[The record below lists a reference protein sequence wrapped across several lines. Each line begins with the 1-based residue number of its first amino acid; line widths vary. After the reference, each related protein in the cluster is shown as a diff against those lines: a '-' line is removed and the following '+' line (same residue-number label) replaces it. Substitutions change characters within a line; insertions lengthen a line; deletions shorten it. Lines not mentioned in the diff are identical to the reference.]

1 MNFTCCWSSTKQSEY
16 EEACPTLSGGLSFQ
30 LASGS
35 LGIKS
40 GGGTPELDVVKTL
53 DDSIS
58 FAGNV
63 IDGLEAGILSL
74 GDAAFSAFASVLL
87 EFDFQLETSEFSSLF
102 MRSFAGGERAVPRL
116 NLFIFLARNKGFLE
130 LPVCK
135 IQKNSNY

>member
-1 MNFTCCWSSTKQSEY
+1 M
-16 EEACPTLSGGLSFQ
+16 
-30 LASGS
+30 
-35 LGIKS
+35 GIKS